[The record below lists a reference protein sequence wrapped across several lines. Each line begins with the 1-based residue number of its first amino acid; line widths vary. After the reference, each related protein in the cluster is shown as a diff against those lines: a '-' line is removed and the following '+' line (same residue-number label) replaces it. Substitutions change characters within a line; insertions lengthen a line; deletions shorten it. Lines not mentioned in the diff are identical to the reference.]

1 MGITIHSAVDIGIT
15 VVLVVLVAGNEYVGI
30 EKTIWVDQMMTIYLS
45 I

>member
-1 MGITIHSAVDIGIT
+1 MSQVYLLAL
-15 VVLVVLVAGNEYVGI
+15 VLVLVAGNEYVGI